1 MAEFIEVRT
10 TVEGREVATQLAH
23 GIVSAGL
30 AASVEI
36 SETTRVIRWDVGIEE
51 AALWQLA
58 IVTIE
63 GLLPALREQ
72 ILQGRDDENP
82 PITTTPMEAGSERYL
97 EWLRREINH
106 P

>member
-10 TVEGREVATQLAH
+10 TVEGREAATQLAH
-23 GIVSAGL
+23 GIVGAKL

-36 SETTRVIRWDVGIEE
+36 SETTRVIRWDVGIEG

-58 IVTIE
+58 IVTTE
-63 GLLPALREQ
+63 SLLPALRKH
-72 ILQGRDDENP
+72 ILESQEDENP
-82 PITTTPMEAGSERYL
+82 PITTTPLEAGSERYR
-97 EWLRREINH
+97 EWLHSEINH